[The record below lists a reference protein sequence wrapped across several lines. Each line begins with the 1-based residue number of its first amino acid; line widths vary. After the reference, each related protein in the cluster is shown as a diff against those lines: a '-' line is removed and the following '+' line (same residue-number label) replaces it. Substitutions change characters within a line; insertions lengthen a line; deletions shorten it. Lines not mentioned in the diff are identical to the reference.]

1 MLQVILK
8 NKNSKASYTF
18 NCENAKQGAKMIA
31 YYGRVAVDNS
41 IINSIIKGC
50 CTRANVATNN
60 PTNPDFLDE
69 ISEEFA
75 SEILESFKKIN
86 SKIQIKT
93 LALA

>member
-8 NKNSKASYTF
+8 NKNSNSSYTF

-31 YYGRVAVDNS
+31 YYGNVAVDNS
-41 IINSIIKGC
+41 IISAIIKGC
-50 CTRANVATNN
+50 CTRANVATSN
-60 PTNPDFLDE
+60 PTNPDFLDG

>member
-31 YYGRVAVDNS
+31 YYGNVAADNS
-41 IINSIIKGC
+41 IITAIIKGC
-50 CTRANVATNN
+50 CTRANIATNN
-60 PTNPDFLDE
+60 PTDPDFLDE
-69 ISEEFA
+69 ISENLA
-75 SEILESFKKIN
+75 LEILESFKKIN

-93 LALA
+93 LAIV